1 MENVKTM
8 IPRGYKYKF
17 EPSDEDILYYLR
29 CKINGEALPCENA
42 IREIDLY
49 RVSDPGTLFEGIS
62 KEEKSVYI
70 FNKLKKV
77 TENGKRVDR
86 TVLGNRT
93 WKGVDGGRPIFDT
106 QLGGVCKVGEKK
118 NFVFV
123 NKMKTKLGYNMT
135 EFSLGNSTIKD
146 HYVICQIKKQ
156 KDKKPRT
163 RSSLPP
169 ESPSVVS
176 TSEQDETTVI
186 DQETSKFMPLILQ
199 GFNGEKGSESSA
211 AAAEEFWSYQT
222 QQQLQETTDF
232 GWSFSACNTG
242 TLESFQVMQIKKRLL
257 GKQDNAPQ
265 DSESSLV
272 SASRVGNSPIV
283 TVFPCDLTVLSFE
296 RVFQII
302 QQLLLIYLRRIG
314 SLFFGHLIRF
324 GEPF

>member
-17 EPSDEDILYYLR
+17 EPSDENILYYLR

-70 FNKLKKV
+70 FTKLKKF

-93 WKGVDGGRPIFDT
+93 WKGIDGGHPIFDT
-106 QLGGVCKVGEKK
+106 QSGGVCKVGEKK

-123 NKMKTKLGYNMT
+123 NKMKAKLGYNMT

-146 HYVICQIKKQ
+146 HYVICHIKKK

-176 TSEQDETTVI
+176 APEQDETTI
-186 DQETSKFMPLILQ
+186 INQETSKFMPLILQ
-199 GFNGEKGSESSA
+199 DFNGEMGSEPSS
-211 AAAEEFWSYQT
+211 AAEEFWPNQT
-222 QQQLQETTDF
+222 QQLQETTDF
-232 GWSFSACNTG
+232 GWSFSAFT
-242 TLESFQVMQIKKRLL
+242 TDIVPSDL
-257 GKQDNAPQ
+257 P
-265 DSESSLV
+265 SSTVPSLFSWNWNEIYQSV
-272 SASRVGNSPIV
+272 SSDDCPMAV
-283 TVFPCDLTVLSFE
+283 TVTFSCSPVD
-296 RVFQII
+296 
-302 QQLLLIYLRRIG
+302 
-314 SLFFGHLIRF
+314 
-324 GEPF
+324 